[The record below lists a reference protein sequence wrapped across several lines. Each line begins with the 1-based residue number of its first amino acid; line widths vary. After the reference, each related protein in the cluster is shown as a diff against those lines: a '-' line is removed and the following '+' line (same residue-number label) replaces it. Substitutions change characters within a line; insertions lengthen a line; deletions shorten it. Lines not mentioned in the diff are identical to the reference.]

1 MVSHRLSEAACGLL
15 QEAGARISTMDG
27 KPYTVFDRSVLASNG
42 RLHDAARIM
51 PCCCLHHG
59 PAPFAWEGWRRVSW

>member
-1 MVSHRLSEAACGLL
+1 MLLTLSGGNCYHVLINACVLT

-42 RLHDAARIM
+42 RLHDAVRWLSNSGS
-51 PCCCLHHG
+51 CCK
-59 PAPFAWEGWRRVSW
+59 PS